1 MRQRGRSNAPARHP
15 SPGGALRVTA
25 SSGHP
30 SPRHRYASREVLL
43 GPVECQPEPMQGSC
57 SAMASA
63 VNVAAVDRLTVL
75 IEPLWG
81 QYAFFHSLI
90 ESRLHRWSSF
100 RSLMRMSASM
110 SVSCNGMGM
119 YRNRCLRRSR

>member
-1 MRQRGRSNAPARHP
+1 
-15 SPGGALRVTA
+15 
-25 SSGHP
+25 
-30 SPRHRYASREVLL
+30 
-43 GPVECQPEPMQGSC
+43 
-57 SAMASA
+57 
-63 VNVAAVDRLTVL
+63 VL